1 MAVNVKMGVDLS
13 GFTSGIKEGQSILKG
28 LAAEMKA
35 IEAEFNK
42 TGNAEKKLADQTKN
56 LTSQIN
62 VQKGIADQAAKALK
76 TMADAGISPADQAY
90 QKMFLTLQNA
100 TAGMNSAQ
108 AELNALGEGTRQAAE
123 GANELDQSLQ
133 NISKKISLKQVID
146 GIDRIT
152 DGMERAA
159 KKAVELG
166 QDIWDNIMDS
176 AKWANDVQKQA
187 QMYDM
192 TAERYQ
198 QIQKMLNES
207 ADTFLSSQ
215 QTLNKGIGKGS
226 KEFMSQLKDLGL
238 AITVYKGN
246 LEDYTTSPVT
256 RDANDMFFRAG
267 QAILKL
273 GDAYKQE
280 AAAQTL
286 FGKSWRELKPI
297 FEQYKTID
305 EFNAALAEISTVSEE
320 DVEAGNK
327 LYDTINDL
335 KGNFETLKND
345 VLLQLA
351 PALTQAADSLNNVLT
366 TILKYMETE
375 DGQKLL
381 KSLGDAVSGLF
392 DDLKNIDPESVVQNF
407 VTVFDKLTSGLQW
420 ITDHSGEIGT
430 ALLGAL
436 GVFGTLK
443 VSQDVLTVINF
454 LNGLKGLTG
463 GGAASGASGAAAAG
477 SRAAAK
483 TVEGYLTNETK
494 AYLNEG
500 LGTAASWMSIN
511 GMPVVD
517 WLTHESPLAGVLNG
531 TQSVPELW
539 NEYTEKV
546 EQNAK
551 TFDQDLAENNLTKPF
566 VDLGKNAITFWNDFW
581 NNGGWQDVVGALDQG
596 SGEDYDEY
604 AEELARRVSE
614 DFEAMPI
621 DVSLQ
626 APDGAAS
633 DLASQ
638 IGIVTVPVALSV
650 SGTGDVAGAII
661 SGALKG
667 LGFANGLPNVPYDGL
682 YKLHKGE
689 QVVPARQVESRSFS
703 SNLYVENMN
712 MSGGVS
718 ADALAASIASRNR
731 RMMAG
736 YGS

>member
-108 AELNALGEGTRQAAE
+108 AELNALGEGTRQAAD

-166 QDIWDNIMDS
+166 QDLWDNIMDS

-366 TILKYMETE
+366 TILKYLETE

-463 GGAASGASGAAAAG
+463 GGAASGVSGAAAAG
-477 SRAAAK
+477 SGTAAK
-483 TVEGYLTNETK
+483 AVEGYITSETKAFMSEALAAMSSWMSVNGMSVWDWLTNESPF
-494 AYLNEG
+494 AG
-500 LGTAASWMSIN
+500 VIN
-511 GMPVVD
+511 GTETLGD
-517 WLTHESPLAGVLNG
+517 
-531 TQSVPELW
+531 LW
-539 NEYTEKV
+539 NRYFGKEAINDFTENWNPNSEDANFLMKNAKNNILYWDKIRQQQELASEWTFGDEYTADELMAMV
-546 EQNAK
+546 
-551 TFDQDLAENNLTKPF
+551 
-566 VDLGKNAITFWNDFW
+566 
-581 NNGGWQDVVGALDQG
+581 NNGEPVPIHTDLEVDTSAEDIA
-596 SGEDYDEY
+596 GE
-604 AEELARRVSE
+604 
-614 DFEAMPI
+614 
-621 DVSLQ
+621 
-626 APDGAAS
+626 
-633 DLASQ
+633 
-638 IGIVTVPVALSV
+638 IGTVTVPVALSF
-650 SGTGDVAGAII
+650 SGAGDIAGALI